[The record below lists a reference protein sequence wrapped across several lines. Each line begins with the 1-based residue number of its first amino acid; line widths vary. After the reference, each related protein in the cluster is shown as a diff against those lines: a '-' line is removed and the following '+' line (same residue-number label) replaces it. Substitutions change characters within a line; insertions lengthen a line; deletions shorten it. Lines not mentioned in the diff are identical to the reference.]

1 MADLNPK
8 KERFAQ
14 LYVEL
19 GNASEAYRQSHN
31 SNAKPESVHVRAS
44 ELMRDSKVLVRI
56 AELKKELEEAAM
68 WSRLDSLKVLSD
80 IARGNDEEAK
90 PSDKVNAVKV
100 INSMHGWDKQVI
112 EQNTTHHMSESLA
125 ERLTGGSKK

>member
-31 SNAKPESVHVRAS
+31 PKAKPESVHVRAC
-44 ELMRDSKVLVRI
+44 ELMRDSNVLVRI
-56 AELKKELEEAAM
+56 KELREQLEEQSL
-68 WSRLDSLKVLSD
+68 WSRADSLKVLAD
-80 IARGNDEEAK
+80 IAKGLDEEAK

-112 EQNTTHHMSESLA
+112 EQTTTHNISESLA
-125 ERLTGGSKK
+125 ERLTGGSKR

>member
-31 SNAKPESVHVRAS
+31 SKAKPESVHVRAC
-44 ELMRDSKVLVRI
+44 ELMRDSNVLVRI
-56 AELKKELEEAAM
+56 KELRAELEEQSL
-68 WSRLDSLKVLSD
+68 WSRTDSLKVLAD
-80 IARGNDEEAK
+80 IAKGVDAEAK

-100 INSMHGWDKQVI
+100 INSMHGWDKQIV
-112 EQNTTHHMSESLA
+112 EQTTTHHLSESLA
-125 ERLTGGSKK
+125 ERLTGGSKR

>member
-31 SNAKPESVHVRAS
+31 SKAKPESVHVRAC
-44 ELMRDSKVLVRI
+44 ELMRDSNVLVRI
-56 AELKKELEEAAM
+56 KELREQLEEQSL
-68 WSRLDSLKVLSD
+68 WSRADSLKVLAD
-80 IARGNDEEAK
+80 IAKGLDAEVK

-100 INSMHGWDKQVI
+100 INSMHGWDKQVV
-112 EQNTTHHMSESLA
+112 EQTTTHHLSESLA
-125 ERLTGGSKK
+125 ERLTGGSKR